1 MTPMQTLLV
10 KNSFQVLAPQR
21 RSLAGIFFA
30 ELFSREPS
38 LRALFAGDLARHGGA
53 LFEGLA
59 AIVGALPRL
68 HPIAPALEWLA
79 LRNARRGLG
88 ELHYQAVA
96 EALLATLAAALAD
109 AFTPELREAW
119 IAAHRKVSRLMLQ
132 SVPAEAL
139 AA

>member
-1 MTPMQTLLV
+1 MTPTQILLV
-10 KNSFQVLAPQR
+10 KNSFHALAPQHR
-21 RSLAGIFFA
+21 RLADIFFA
-30 ELFSREPS
+30 ELFAREQS
-38 LRALFAGDLARHGGA
+38 LRALFPGDLGRHGNA
-53 LFEGLA
+53 MFAGLA

-88 ELHYQAVA
+88 ELHYDAIA
-96 EALLATLAAALAD
+96 EALLATLGTGLGD
-109 AFTPELREAW
+109 AFTPELRDAW
-119 IAAHRKVSRLMLQ
+119 IAAQRKVARLMLQ

>member
-1 MTPMQTLLV
+1 MTPTQILLV
-10 KNSFQVLAPQR
+10 KNSFHALAPQR
-21 RSLAGIFFA
+21 RRLADIFFA
-30 ELFSREPS
+30 ELFAREPS
-38 LRALFAGDLARHGGA
+38 LRALFTGDLGRHGNA
-53 LFEGLA
+53 LFQGLA

-88 ELHYQAVA
+88 ELHYETIA
-96 EALLATLAAALAD
+96 EALLATLAAALGE
-109 AFTPELREAW
+109 AFTPELRDAW
-119 IAAHRKVSRLMLQ
+119 TAAQRKVARLMLQ